1 VSLEQ
6 VKQWAKSAYARGDAD
21 GKSRR
26 AASDPP
32 SDPGKS
38 TFVLPVVTGASER
51 RAGTRCYHAA
61 ASKNDRGERMKSS
74 SVRVRCAAA
83 VLAFSIAPVAAQ
95 NYPVRPVRLII
106 PFSPGGAADVPGRI
120 LADRMTQVLG
130 QQVVIEN
137 RPGAGSTI
145 GAEAAAKAAPD
156 GYTLFMI
163 SNTHFV
169 SAALYKKLNYD
180 SLNDYT
186 PITQATSAPNILIIH
201 PSLPAKNVK
210 ELIALAKARPA
221 EINYASS
228 GNGSTQH
235 LTGALFCKMAGIN
248 MTHIPYRGSGPVTA
262 DLLAGQVQVGFPGI
276 AGMLSHI
283 KSGRLRALGVTSA
296 KRSPELP
303 DVPTIAEAGVKG
315 YEMVAWFGIAA
326 PKGLPREIQMRLHG
340 EVTKILKT
348 PEMNKSL
355 RAVGQEVAFQERPE
369 VFYDFMKI
377 EAAKWA
383 KVVQES

>member
-1 VSLEQ
+1 L
-6 VKQWAKSAYARGDAD
+6 GLCC
-21 GKSRR
+21 
-26 AASDPP
+26 
-32 SDPGKS
+32 
-38 TFVLPVVTGASER
+38 T
-51 RAGTRCYHAA
+51 
-61 ASKNDRGERMKSS
+61 
-74 SVRVRCAAA
+74 AA
-83 VLAFSIAPVAAQ
+83 VLAACVAAGAQAQ
-95 NYPVRPVRLII
+95 NYPTRPVRLIV

-120 LADRMTQVLG
+120 LADRLTQALG

-169 SAALYKKLNYD
+169 SAALYKKLTYD

-186 PITQATSAPNILIIH
+186 PITQITSAPNILIVH
-201 PSLPAKNVK
+201 PSLPARNIK
-210 ELIALAKARPA
+210 ELIALAKSRPG

-235 LTGALFCKMAGIN
+235 LTGALFCKMADIN

-262 DLLAGQVQVGFPGI
+262 DLLAGQLQVGFPGI
-276 AGMLSHI
+276 AGMLPHI
-283 KSGRLRALGVTSA
+283 KSGKLRALGVTSA

-326 PKGLPREIQMRLHG
+326 PKGLPRDIQARMYAELLR
-340 EVTKILKT
+340 VLKN
-348 PEMNKSL
+348 PDMQKSM
-355 RAVGQEVAFQERPE
+355 RAVGQEVAYQEKPE
-369 VFYDFMKI
+369 QFHDFMKV
-377 EAAKWA
+377 EASKWT
-383 KVVQES
+383 KVVQESTAKVE

>member
-1 VSLEQ
+1 MHTTALHLCCAVAL
-6 VKQWAKSAYARGDAD
+6 VA
-21 GKSRR
+21 
-26 AASDPP
+26 
-32 SDPGKS
+32 
-38 TFVLPVVTGASER
+38 TF
-51 RAGTRCYHAA
+51 
-61 ASKNDRGERMKSS
+61 
-74 SVRVRCAAA
+74 SVP
-83 VLAFSIAPVAAQ
+83 APAQ
-95 NYPVRPVRLII
+95 TYPARPVRLII

-120 LADRMTQVLG
+120 LADRLTRALG

-169 SAALYKKLNYD
+169 SAGLYKKLSYD

-186 PITQATSAPNILIIH
+186 PITQVTSAPNILIVH
-201 PSLPAKNVK
+201 PSLPVRTVK
-210 ELIALAKARPA
+210 DLIALAKTRPG

-235 LTGALFCKMAGIN
+235 LTGALFCKMAGVD

-276 AGMLSHI
+276 AGMLPHI
-283 KSGRLRALGVTSA
+283 KSGKLRALGVSSA

-303 DVPTIAEAGVKG
+303 DVPTIAEAGVRG
-315 YEMVAWFGIAA
+315 YEMVAWFGIAG
-326 PKGLPREIQMRLHG
+326 PKGLPRDIQSRVHG
-340 EVTKILKT
+340 ELMKVLKT
-348 PEMNKSL
+348 PDMQKSM
-355 RAVGQEVAFQERPE
+355 RVVGQEVAYQEKPE
-369 VFYDFMKI
+369 QFYDFMKV

-383 KVVQES
+383 KVVQDSGAKVE

>member
-1 VSLEQ
+1 
-6 VKQWAKSAYARGDAD
+6 
-21 GKSRR
+21 
-26 AASDPP
+26 
-32 SDPGKS
+32 
-38 TFVLPVVTGASER
+38 
-51 RAGTRCYHAA
+51 
-61 ASKNDRGERMKSS
+61 MKSF
-74 SVRVRCAAA
+74 RVQICAA
-83 VLAFSIAPVAAQ
+83 VLLAVCAAGAQ
-95 NYPVRPVRLII
+95 AQSYPARPVRLII

-120 LADRMTQVLG
+120 LADRMTHALG
-130 QQVVIEN
+130 QQIVIEN

-145 GAEAAAKAAPD
+145 GAEAAAKAPAD

-169 SAALYKKLNYD
+169 SAALHKKLQYEP
-180 SLNDYT
+180 LNDYT
-186 PITQATSAPNILIIH
+186 PITQATSAPNVLIVH

-210 ELIALAKARPA
+210 ELVALAKARPG

-276 AGMLSHI
+276 AGMLPHI
-283 KSGRLRALGVTSA
+283 TSGRLRALGVSGS

-303 DVPTIAEAGVKG
+303 GVPTIAEAGVRG

-326 PKGLPREIQMRLHG
+326 PKNLPREIQTRLHS
-340 EVTKILKT
+340 EITRILKT
-348 PEMNKSL
+348 PEMHKSL
-355 RAVGQEVAFQERPE
+355 RAVGQEVAYQERPE
-369 VFYDFMKI
+369 QFYDFMKV

-383 KVVQES
+383 KVVQESGAKIE